1 MNSRIHKKVMQYGF
15 VSSHCMAQ
23 HIQISLMWLKM
34 QIKPI
39 YLKHSTVGQV
49 TWSPRICY
57 QLLFWNIARWL
68 VYILIVLAAKWL
80 KRPKTKQLSTAAQEE
95 SAFLLPSNSFI
106 LIFCNVWFPD
116 SKNVYKTRLFC
127 SFYSPKQI
135 GKKKP

>member
-1 MNSRIHKKVMQYGF
+1 MVCLFSLHGTAYTNL
-15 VSSHCMAQ
+15 SHVIEDANKAYLLESF
-23 HIQISLMWLKM
+23 HRGPGDLKS
-34 QIKPI
+34 QD
-39 YLKHSTVGQV
+39 
-49 TWSPRICY
+49 
-57 QLLFWNIARWL
+57 LLPASFWNIARWL